1 MTTPTAAVVTLRHI
15 VATLVYRAAK
25 TFRDTPSD
33 FTAFRP
39 APGSRS
45 AGEIL
50 AHVCDLLDWALS
62 QAREQ
67 ERWRDSKPQSWT
79 ADSARFFV
87 AATALDHFLAS
98 NEIPQGAPEKLFQ
111 GALADALTH
120 TGQIAMLRRLA
131 GAPLRGENYSKAR
144 IEVGRTGA
152 DQNQPIR
159 EFD

>member
-1 MTTPTAAVVTLRHI
+1 MPGPTAAVLSLRHV
-15 VATLVYRAAK
+15 VATLVYRTAK
-25 TFRDTPSD
+25 TLRDAPPD

-39 APGSRS
+39 REGSRS

-62 QAREQ
+62 QTRGQ
-67 ERWRDSKPQSWT
+67 ERWRDSKPQEW
-79 ADSARFFV
+79 AEDSARFFA
-87 AATALDHFLAS
+87 AATALDQFLAS
-98 NEIPQGAPEKLFQ
+98 GEALQCAPEKLFQ

-131 GAPLRGENYSKAR
+131 GAPVRAENYSKAK

-152 DQNQPIR
+152 DQNRPAR

>member
-1 MTTPTAAVVTLRHI
+1 MSTPTPAVLPLRHV

-25 TFRDTPSD
+25 TLRDAPPD
-33 FTAFRP
+33 FSAFRP

-50 AHVCDLLDWALS
+50 AHVCDLLEWALS
-62 QAREQ
+62 QARGQ
-67 ERWRDSKPQSWT
+67 EHWRDSKPRAWT
-79 ADSARFFV
+79 GDTERFFA
-87 AATALDHFLAS
+87 AATALDQFLAS
-98 NEIPQGAPEKLFQ
+98 GEALHCPPEKLFQ

-131 GAPLRGENYSKAR
+131 GAPMRGENYSKAK

-152 DQNQPIR
+152 DQNQPSR